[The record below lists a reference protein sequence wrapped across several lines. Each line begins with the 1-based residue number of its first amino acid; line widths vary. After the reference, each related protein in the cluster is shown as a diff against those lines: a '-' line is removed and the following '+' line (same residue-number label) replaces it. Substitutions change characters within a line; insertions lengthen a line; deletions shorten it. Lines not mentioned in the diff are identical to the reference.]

1 MSFIIYLG
9 WGSLLWDHS
18 KLKLKSPWI
27 PSSIKLPLEFSR
39 ISDKGAGRLTL
50 VIDDKN
56 GTMNNVYFSI
66 AKTNNIN
73 EAIKDLKIRE
83 KTKSKNIGYINI
95 KNNKYRIDE
104 SIPSYLYKEIYKYFK
119 PKQLS
124 LVKDATGNDEPESF
138 TLTSSFGNCISSDT
152 FSFYDMDS
160 DELTAKGDGGTRQMH
175 TYAAINFND
184 KIETPDEDYKSDKI
198 GEVSIE
204 KLQSQRNS
212 EIPQPQ
218 MRI

>member
-56 GTMNNVYFSI
+56 GTMNNVYFTI

-104 SIPSYLYKEIYKYFK
+104 SLPSYLYKEIYKWGESIHAKAIIWTNLRSNWKQIRDNNYSEEDAVDYFK
-119 PKQLS
+119 NSTDNSKKDIIKYI
-124 LVKDATGNDEPESF
+124 VKSNKNGINTQF
-138 TLTSSFGNCISSDT
+138 TKYITNK
-152 FSFYDMDS
+152 Y
-160 DELTAKGDGGTRQMH
+160 
-175 TYAAINFND
+175 
-184 KIETPDEDYKSDKI
+184 
-198 GEVSIE
+198 
-204 KLQSQRNS
+204 
-212 EIPQPQ
+212 
-218 MRI
+218 